1 MRKFNINRTRLLVI
15 CKDDILTNDFITLL
29 TGYGY
34 YVDYVRTL
42 KDGVDKFKQYKQA
55 IVILD
60 AELLPD
66 IPDKT
71 LKIFRF
77 YSVNAKILIA
87 TSKEEEQK
95 IYPYL
100 DNGVY
105 DIIQV
110 PLRFE
115 YLDFNLR
122 RLVNYDMVSAR
133 YAFLKLL
140 MQLVFLS
147 SPIWIYFIITIT
159 KRFFIQ

>member
-1 MRKFNINRTRLLVI
+1 MRKFNKNRTRLLVI

-42 KDGVDKFKQYKQA
+42 KEGVDKFKQHKQA

-60 AELLPD
+60 ATFLPE
-66 IPDKT
+66 IPT
-71 LKIFRF
+71 QTFQVFRF

-87 TSKEEEQK
+87 ATKEEEQK

-110 PLRFE
+110 PLRYE

-122 RLVNYDMVSAR
+122 RLVDYDMVSSR
-133 YAFLKLL
+133 YEYLKFL
-140 MQLVFLS
+140 MQLVLLS
-147 SPIWIYFIITIT
+147 SPIWIYFIIIIT
-159 KRFFIQ
+159 RQLL